1 MKRNID
7 LTENNIFNR
16 NRLLEDMSLDALTI
30 AYITGSRIPWNIKAE
45 WIRTED
51 EYDLDHQK
59 KAIIAVGNREQRAK
73 VRVYKKMDSQNYCD
87 CCGAKMNLYPWYLE
101 SGLCS
106 RCNDTYDNNEKC
118 LWRKSVEADN

>member
-59 KAIIAVGNREQRAK
+59 KAIIAVGNREQRAE
-73 VRVYKKMDSQNYCD
+73 VRFYRKMDSQNYCD
-87 CCGAKMNLYPWYLE
+87 RCGAKMNLFPWYLE

-106 RCNDTYDNNEKC
+106 RCNDIYDNNEKC
-118 LWRKSVEADN
+118 LWRKSVEAAN

>member
-16 NRLLEDMSLDALTI
+16 NRLLENMNLNALTV
-30 AYITGSRIPWNIKAE
+30 AYITGSRIPWNIKDG
-45 WIRTED
+45 WVRTED

-73 VRVYKKMDSQNYCD
+73 VRFYRKMDSQNYCD
-87 CCGAKMNLYPWYLE
+87 CCGVKMNLYPWYLE

-106 RCNDTYDNNEKC
+106 RCNDTYDNTEKC
-118 LWRKSVEADN
+118 IWRKSMEVVN